1 MCVQGGVLAWV
12 VSPPVSPPGLQHCCH
27 ACAPLPFAVPHTE
40 LPATPLSS
48 LTVTAAAAAG
58 VCDGEAFLLERMGD
72 LDAALRLYLSTTR
85 RANSALQAAVLG
97 GSVPLLLLPPGYWVP
112 GWFDRRSTAATRA
125 FSSSS
130 RDQSCF
136 GMEQL
141 VQQLECVAHMAAQ
154 ASGSRNGGGTT
165 QSAAAAAPGAVQQA
179 SEQLLAAAANVAA
192 TLLQQLDPSCAIDGS
207 SKQPSRGPPIPG
219 SSLSGSLDEVTG
231 PGAAA
236 LQLPPPMID
245 LYKSWMAEL
254 SPRLRLKGLGAGV
267 GTTVGHFPGSTALLT
282 AAGSSCGSS
291 SSSMAGVHIP
301 AVPAQLQAAWQA
313 LQAAVA
319 FCQRNTR
326 PSSSTPAS
334 SSAAAAGGSSS
345 SSVAA
350 NAAQELWFQL
360 MDVYVANLRSLHA
373 HQQHQQQLG
382 NAGQEAAT
390 QQQQQ
395 QHQQHGHLPKQQ
407 QERLVADL
415 TRAASGQAPL
425 QELPSVLRA
434 GAAAVAA
441 GQVLP
446 GLLRLLLDE
455 VVCSM
460 ADCLPLLDIVGRII
474 QQHGNERFGEFRW
487 EQLLIMLSAQ
497 AGRQVLTRLR
507 SKLAWRWSRGS
518 AAHHASRLLV
528 EHCTGS
534 GAG

>member
-1 MCVQGGVLAWV
+1 
-12 VSPPVSPPGLQHCCH
+12 
-27 ACAPLPFAVPHTE
+27 
-40 LPATPLSS
+40 
-48 LTVTAAAAAG
+48 
-58 VCDGEAFLLERMGD
+58 MGD

-130 RDQSCF
+130 SRDQSCF

-141 VQQLECVAHMAAQ
+141 VQQLESMAHMAAQ

-165 QSAAAAAPGAVQQA
+165 QSAAAAAAPGGVQQA

-192 TLLQQLDPSCAIDGS
+192 TLLQQLDPSCAIAGS
-207 SKQPSRGPPIPG
+207 SKQPSRGPPLPG

-254 SPRLRLKGLGAGV
+254 SPRLRLKGLGAGI
-267 GTTVGHFPGSTALLT
+267 GARVGHFPGSTALLA

-291 SSSMAGVHIP
+291 SSMAAVHIP

-326 PSSSTPAS
+326 PSSSTSAS
-334 SSAAAAGGSSS
+334 SSAAAAGGSS

-373 HQQHQQQLG
+373 HQQHQQQQG
-382 NAGQEAAT
+382 KAGQEAAI
-390 QQQQQ
+390 QQQ
-395 QHQQHGHLPKQQ
+395 QHGHPPQQQ

-425 QELPSVLRA
+425 QKLPSVLRA

-441 GQVLP
+441 GQALP

-487 EQLLIMLSAQ
+487 EQLLVMLQ
-497 AGRQVLTRLR
+497 HRQ
-507 SKLAWRWSRGS
+507 
-518 AAHHASRLLV
+518 
-528 EHCTGS
+528 
-534 GAG
+534 GARF